1 MLRTTKPI
9 GSCHSTRFLS
19 KSEEALIVSS
29 CRVCGW
35 TIVALLSVGIVS
47 PLYAQNAPES
57 AIQSQTQ
64 NPSQSQSSA
73 DAKSKPKVHKTWT
86 DDNIKSLRPLS
97 DQYEASVNQKSATSA
112 APAQEKVSSGGATSS
127 QQTTE
132 TSGLKLP
139 DNADAVEQLI
149 QKTEQDIRRKESVL
163 DKASADMASAE
174 SDLEKSQLKSTV
186 EISKTDLEVSNNDL
200 KLLQARLA
208 QLKSNPPPAAHPDK
222 TPDETP

>member
-1 MLRTTKPI
+1 M
-9 GSCHSTRFLS
+9 
-19 KSEEALIVSS
+19 IVSS

-35 TIVALLSVGIVS
+35 TIVALLSLGMVS

-86 DDNIKSLRPLS
+86 DDDIKSLRPLS
-97 DQYEASVNQKSATSA
+97 DQYEESVNQKSASSA
-112 APAQEKVSSGGATSS
+112 SPAQEKVSSGGATSS

-139 DNADAVEQLI
+139 DNADALEQLI
-149 QKTEQDIRRKESVL
+149 QKTDQDIRRKQSVL

-174 SDLEKSQLKSTV
+174 SDLERSQLKSTV